1 MKYKKFKV
9 FLRGLLHGDN
19 IVPSDDETLLGLVEY
34 SLNMI
39 SERAES
45 LHLLTVNKA
54 EIIQRMATG
63 SYMIR
68 KPELPEKDDD
78 EIDIDEDLC
87 FALARYTASLIS
99 KEKVQLHE
107 EKAED
112 IIMKYNQKVYQI
124 LEKIKFDAENLDH
137 IGCDEVCLK
146 TDPNEYNG

>member
-1 MKYKKFKV
+1 MTYKKFKV
-9 FLRGLLHGDN
+9 LLRGLLLGDS
-19 IVPSDDETLLGLVEY
+19 IVPEDDETLLALFEY
-34 SLNMI
+34 GIVMV
-39 SERAES
+39 SEKAES
-45 LHLLTVNKA
+45 LHLLTLNKA
-54 EIIQRMATG
+54 EIVQRLATG

-68 KPELPEKDDD
+68 KPALPEKDED
-78 EIDIDEDLC
+78 ELDIDEDLC

-124 LEKIKFDAENLDH
+124 LEKIKFDAENLDY

-146 TDPNEYNG
+146 QDPNEYNG

>member
-9 FLRGLLHGDN
+9 LIRGLLHGDN
-19 IVPSDDETLLGLVEY
+19 IVPADDETLLGLVEY

-45 LHLLTVNKA
+45 LHLLTLNKS

-99 KEKVQLHE
+99 KDKVQLHE

-124 LEKIKFDAENLDH
+124 LEKIKFDAENLDY

-146 TDPNEYNG
+146 QDPSKYNG

>member
-1 MKYKKFKV
+1 
-9 FLRGLLHGDN
+9 
-19 IVPSDDETLLGLVEY
+19 
-34 SLNMI
+34 MI

-45 LHLLTVNKA
+45 LHLLTLNKA

-68 KPELPEKDDD
+68 KPELPENDDD

-124 LEKIKFDAENLDH
+124 LEKIKFDAENLDY
-137 IGCDEVCLK
+137 IGCDKVCLK
-146 TDPNEYNG
+146 SDPNEYNG

>member
-9 FLRGLLHGDN
+9 LIRGLLHGDN
-19 IVPSDDETLLGLVEY
+19 MVPTDDETLLGLVEY

-45 LHLLTVNKA
+45 LHLLTLNKA
-54 EIIQRMATG
+54 EIVQRLATG

-68 KPELPEKDDD
+68 KPALPEKDED
-78 EIDIDEDLC
+78 ELDIDEDLC

-99 KEKVQLHE
+99 KDKVKLHE

-124 LEKIKFDAENLDH
+124 LEKIKFDAENLNY
-137 IGCDEVCLK
+137 IGCEEVCLEP
-146 TDPNEYNG
+146 DPNKYNG

>member
-9 FLRGLLHGDN
+9 LLRGLLHGDK

-124 LEKIKFDAENLDH
+124 LEKIKFDAENLDY
-137 IGCDEVCLK
+137 IGCNEVCLK
-146 TDPNEYNG
+146 QDPNEYNG

>member
-9 FLRGLLHGDN
+9 LLRGLLRGDN
-19 IVPSDDETLLGLVEY
+19 IVPADDETLLGLVEY

-45 LHLLTVNKA
+45 LHLLTLNKA

-124 LEKIKFDAENLDH
+124 LEKIKFDAENLDY

-146 TDPNEYNG
+146 QDPNEYNG

>member
-1 MKYKKFKV
+1 M
-9 FLRGLLHGDN
+9 HGDN

-124 LEKIKFDAENLDH
+124 LEKIKFDAENLDY

-146 TDPNEYNG
+146 QDPNEYNG

>member
-9 FLRGLLHGDN
+9 LLRGLLHGDI

-124 LEKIKFDAENLDH
+124 LEKIKFDAENLDY

-146 TDPNEYNG
+146 QDPNEYNG

>member
-9 FLRGLLHGDN
+9 LLRGLLHGDN

-87 FALARYTASLIS
+87 FALA
-99 KEKVQLHE
+99 
-107 EKAED
+107 
-112 IIMKYNQKVYQI
+112 
-124 LEKIKFDAENLDH
+124 
-137 IGCDEVCLK
+137 
-146 TDPNEYNG
+146 

>member
-1 MKYKKFKV
+1 
-9 FLRGLLHGDN
+9 
-19 IVPSDDETLLGLVEY
+19 
-34 SLNMI
+34 
-39 SERAES
+39 
-45 LHLLTVNKA
+45 
-54 EIIQRMATG
+54 MATG

-124 LEKIKFDAENLDH
+124 LEKIKFDAENLNY
-137 IGCDEVCLK
+137 IGCNEVCLK
-146 TDPNEYNG
+146 PDPNEYNG

>member
-9 FLRGLLHGDN
+9 LLRGLLHGDN

-87 FALARYTASLIS
+87 FALARYVASFIS
-99 KEKVQLHE
+99 KLRPDVHVVEAEKM
-107 EKAED
+107 
-112 IIMKYNQKVYQI
+112 ISIYNHKVYQI
-124 LEKIKFDAENLDH
+124 LEKVKVELENKEKYGCLEKCLDQ
-137 IGCDEVCLK
+137 DNPEK
-146 TDPNEYNG
+146 YM